1 MARPLADLW
10 ALIRQPGEAAGLSPA
25 DWNRLIRLARREFVL
40 GRLAAT
46 LADEAAIWSGLPE
59 KVRAIMQGALREVA
73 FRQTRLMWEV
83 DRLAYALRGLDT
95 PVLLLKGAAYLG
107 AGLQAG
113 RGRIAADLDILT
125 DRSHLQLIEDALT
138 AHGFAP
144 EPHDDYDEQ
153 YYRAWMHEL
162 PPLRHQARG
171 TVIDVHHA
179 ILPLTARPRPDTGLL
194 LAASVACGETGFRR
208 LGDHDLFIH
217 SAVHLFHDGEFI
229 NGLRNLIELHDLIVE
244 FGQRPGFFEGLM
256 ARARSLGLARY
267 AAYGL
272 RQAHRLL
279 AAPVPA
285 TVMAS
290 AKADLP
296 PPPMLWLM
304 DGLFGQALMA
314 VDLPRGRPRVML
326 AQRLLYLRS
335 HWLRM
340 PPVMLTRHLARKSLK
355 RWTGKAPPAPPA
367 IAKNDR

>member
-1 MARPLADLW
+1 MVRPLTALW
-10 ALIRQPGEAAGLSPA
+10 AVIRRPADASQLSA
-25 DWNRLIRLARREFVL
+25 VDWNRLIRLARREFVL
-40 GRLAAT
+40 GRLAVA
-46 LADEAAIWSGLPE
+46 LADDDAIWSGLPE
-59 KVRAIMQGALREVA
+59 KVRAIMQGARREVA

-83 DRLAYALRGLDT
+83 DRLAHALRDLDA
-95 PVLLLKGAAYLG
+95 PVVLLKGAAYLG

-125 DRSHLQLIEDALT
+125 DRRHLQLVEDALR

-144 EPHDDYDEQ
+144 EPQDDYDEQ

-208 LGDHDLFIH
+208 LGDQDLLIH

-244 FGQRPGFFEGLM
+244 FGQRPGFFDGLM
-256 ARARSLGLARY
+256 PRARSLGLGRY
-267 AAYGL
+267 AAYSL

-285 TVMAS
+285 TVLA
-290 AKADLP
+290 AAEVNLP

-314 VDLPRGRPRVML
+314 ADLPRGRPRVML
-326 AQRLLYLRS
+326 AQRLLYIRS

-340 PPVMLTRHLARKSLK
+340 PPLMLTRHLARKSLK

-367 IAKNDR
+367 IEKNDR

>member
-1 MARPLADLW
+1 MARPLAALW
-10 ALIRQPGEAAGLSPA
+10 AVIRRPAGAAEMSAA

-40 GRLAAT
+40 GRLAEALANDAAT
-46 LADEAAIWSGLPE
+46 WPRLPE
-59 KVRAIMQGALREVA
+59 KVRAIMAGARREVA

-83 DRLAYALRGLDT
+83 DRLAYALRGLDA
-95 PVLLLKGAAYLG
+95 PVVLLKGAAYLG
-107 AGLQAG
+107 AGLTAG

-125 DRSHLQLIEDALT
+125 DRRHLQLVEDALR

-144 EPHDDYDEQ
+144 EPHDEYDEQ

-229 NGLRNLIELHDLIVE
+229 NGLRNLIELHDLMVE
-244 FGQRPGFFEGLM
+244 FGKKPEFFEGLM
-256 ARARSLGLARY
+256 DRARGLGLGRY

-272 RQAHRLL
+272 RQAHGLL

-285 TVMAS
+285 AVLAA

-296 PPPMLWLM
+296 SPPLLWLM
-304 DGLFGQALMA
+304 DGLFSRALMG
-314 VDLPRGRPRVML
+314 VDLPRGRPRAML
-326 AQRLLYLRS
+326 SQRLLYIRS

-340 PPVMLTRHLARKSLK
+340 PPVMLARHLARKSLK

-367 IAKNDR
+367 VAKNDQ